1 LASRPLGFRVVLE
14 HLTLTTRSLSPD
26 LEALTEGF
34 EIGREILVTHAVR
47 GVTGVVVTK
56 EGPKLTWS
64 LSIMFVTKL
73 ERGVVVLLEQQGVTA
88 AERLRCCRVH
98 YQEVPFMARAL
109 CVELVTV
116 FVRRPECQ
124 AWLTALRGD
133 ALWVTLYS
141 GHKVLVHLTGAS
153 TMLCVATVGGW
164 PVQRE
169 VLGAPTLGLLIV
181 RVEPQLLGLWTWTSA
196 KYLVTILGIRPVD
209 ELPAGLTAGICIL
222 ICPGGSNHKT

>member
-1 LASRPLGFRVVLE
+1 MASRPLGFRVVLE
-14 HLTLTTRSLSPD
+14 HLTLTTRSLRPD
-26 LEALTEGF
+26 LEALAEGF

-56 EGPKLTWS
+56 EGPELTGS

-73 ERGVVVLLEQQGVTA
+73 ERGVVVLLKQQGVTA

-116 FVRRPECQ
+116 LVRRPECQ

-133 ALWVTLYS
+133 ALWVTLYR

-153 TMLCVATVGGW
+153 TMLSIAPVSGG
-164 PVQRE
+164 PVQGE
-169 VLGAPTLGLLIV
+169 VLGAPALGLLVV
-181 RVEPQLLGLWTWTSA
+181 RVEPELLGLWTWTSA
-196 KYLVTILGIRPVD
+196 KYLVTVFRGGPVDQLPARLAAGVGIFIRPGRGD
-209 ELPAGLTAGICIL
+209 Y
-222 ICPGGSNHKT
+222 KT